1 MKLGNQASTKVA
13 NNDFIKELARIVSRN
28 YGYRFDTTAEAH
40 RIKSKIQQVSKVF
53 LNLRL
58 YNKNS
63 FYVFTLLKDKYNRY
77 HLCGVYTRGHNQKI
91 CVFEDIMSSENL
103 LELEDFIDK
112 TLANPESYYNSW
124 LFADF
129 KEISTEN

>member
-1 MKLGNQASTKVA
+1 MKLGNQASTKQA
-13 NNDFIKELARIVSRN
+13 NNDFIKELARIVSKN
-28 YGYRFDTTAEAH
+28 YGYRFDTSEEAN
-40 RIKSKIQQVSKVF
+40 RIKGKIQQVSKVF

-63 FYVFTLLKDKYNRY
+63 FYVFTLLKDKYNKY
-77 HLCGVYTRGHNQKI
+77 HLCGVYTRSYSQKI

-103 LELEDFIDK
+103 SEIEDFIDK
-112 TLANPESYYNSW
+112 TLENPESYYNSW

-129 KEISTEN
+129 KEISTES

>member
-1 MKLGNQASTKVA
+1 MKLGNQSTTRVA
-13 NNDFIKELARIVSRN
+13 NKDFIKELARLASKN
-28 YGYRFDTTAEAH
+28 YGYRFDTSEEAN
-40 RIKSKIQQVSKVF
+40 RVKSKIQQVSKVF

-63 FYVFTLLKDKYNRY
+63 FYVFTLLKDRYSRY
-77 HLCGVYTRGHNQKI
+77 HLCGVYTRGYSQKL

-103 LELEDFIDK
+103 SEIEDFIDK
-112 TLANPESYYNSW
+112 TLENPESYYNSW

-129 KEISTEN
+129 KEISTQS